1 MKIGHSVREL
11 LSVFGF
17 AKLAKLKGILRESQV
32 EGRVAEMPK
41 NDYRSN
47 DREFT

>member
-17 AKLAKLKGILRESQV
+17 AKLAKLKGIF
-32 EGRVAEMPK
+32 GNPK
-41 NDYRSN
+41 SKIV
-47 DREFT
+47 